1 MHVIIWPALVQG
13 ERAAAEVAA
22 GIRGFNALKAGGP
35 IPRPDVIIVAR
46 GGGSIEDLWPFN
58 EEIVVRATAESVI
71 PLISAVGHETDTTL
85 IDHASDR
92 RAPTPTGA
100 AEMALPVRAE
110 LISTVSTLGARM
122 SRCLTR
128 TVDKRRLEL
137 KSTTGRFPKL
147 DRLLQGPRQ
156 RLDMA
161 SQKFGGSLSR
171 MIARKRARFD
181 QASGGLRPAALRREL
196 SVKRGE
202 IQRLAARLAPAVGRR
217 MKAAREGLQAQGRVL
232 ESLSYQGV
240 LSRGFALVT
249 RPDGALVRSA
259 KAVSEGDPLN
269 LRFADGGVAATAGKG
284 SPKPSSPPSAPE
296 PHRPRIR
303 RARRDGGQ
311 GDLF

>member
-1 MHVIIWPALVQG
+1 
-13 ERAAAEVAA
+13 VAA
-22 GIRGFNALKAGGP
+22 GIRGFNALKPGGP

-58 EEIVVRATAESVI
+58 EEIVVRAAADSAI

-196 SVKRGE
+196 SAKRGE
-202 IQRLAARLAPAVGRR
+202 LQRQAARLAPAIGRR
-217 MKAAREGLQAQGRVL
+217 MKAAREGLLAQGRVL
-232 ESLSYQGV
+232 ETLSYQGV

-249 RPDGALVRSA
+249 KPDGTLLRSA
-259 KAVSEGDPLN
+259 KAISEGDTLN
-269 LRFADGGVAATAGKG
+269 LRFGDGDVAATAGKG
-284 SPKPSSPPSAPE
+284 TPKPSSPPAAPDQ
-296 PHRPRIR
+296 HRPRIR
-303 RARRDGGQ
+303 RARRESDQ

>member
-1 MHVIIWPALVQG
+1 
-13 ERAAAEVAA
+13 
-22 GIRGFNALKAGGP
+22 
-35 IPRPDVIIVAR
+35 VIIVAR

-58 EEIVVRATAESVI
+58 EEIVVRAAAESVI

-85 IDHASDR
+85 IDYASDK

-110 LISTVSTLGARM
+110 LVSGIASFGGRM
-122 SRCLTR
+122 DKCLTR
-128 TVDKRRLEL
+128 QVDRSRLEL
-137 KSTTGRFPKL
+137 RSASARMPKL
-147 DRLLQGPRQ
+147 ERLLQGPQQ

-161 SQKFGGSLSR
+161 SQRFGGSLSR
-171 MIARKRARFD
+171 MVARKRARFD

-196 SVKRGE
+196 SAKRTE
-202 IQRLAARLAPAVGRR
+202 IQRLAARLAPAIGRR
-217 MKAAREGLQAQGRVL
+217 MKAAREGLLAQGRVL
-232 ESLSYQGV
+232 ETLSYQHV

-259 KAVSEGDPLN
+259 KAISEGEALN
-269 LRFADGGVAATAGKG
+269 LRFADGDVGATAGKG
-284 SPKPSSPPSAPE
+284 GPKPSPPSPPPSSE